1 MPDVSVR
8 SSGNSSIALTAAVFR
23 ALGYVL
29 YLQYKLWARSFHVV
43 PLGSG
48 AYVEIA
54 SGGVGD
60 GAGSVFAPEVGFGV
74 GGCVR
79 SWGVWLKS
87 QLSNIS

>member
-1 MPDVSVR
+1 MPAVSARVGQLFLSLDR
-8 SSGNSSIALTAAVFR
+8 SFFQ

-29 YLQYKLWARSFHVV
+29 YLQYKLWARGFHVV

-54 SGGVGD
+54 SGSVGD
-60 GAGSVFAPEVGFGV
+60 GAGSVFAPEVCFGV
-74 GGCVR
+74 DGCGR

-87 QLSNIS
+87 Q